1 MKHLYLLFFFA
12 HFLTANN
19 SHKSTIVILKGLCSA
34 GKSSICRALIE
45 NDSSWKT
52 IDEDHVYIKIFNK
65 AIKKEFPEQFRA
77 IKQAINKCNHFHAIQ
92 RKEILFKDKATQNE
106 QEDALR
112 AIEEITTFID
122 SNPDRESIETQWL
135 DEVKQKVFQKIDKY
149 IARGKNIIVDS
160 WILNQ
165 PDVQKLKTITRVFL
179 CMAYAPLLTSVDR
192 VIKRNKEVY
201 QTNNLMNKRLMR
213 SLIESFQNLYTLSLQ
228 PMEEHI
234 LGTLNLEYFTEY
246 IDKVRTYL
254 KTVQAPSGA
263 SPIQKEISQE
273 KLYSYATDT
282 KTLLQNQIMYITIPA
297 SYDFVINT
305 MDHTPEYYAQLIKEK
320 VS

>member
-1 MKHLYLLFFFA
+1 MKHLYLLFLFA
-12 HFLTANN
+12 HFLSANN
-19 SHKSTIVILKGLCSA
+19 SHKSTIVVLKGLCSA

-52 IDEDHVYIKIFNK
+52 IDEDLVYIKIFNN
-65 AIKKEFPEQFRA
+65 AIKKKFPEQFKT

-92 RKEILFKDKATQNE
+92 RKEILFKDEATQNE

-135 DEVKQKVFQKIDKY
+135 AEVKQKVFQKIDKY

-165 PDVQKLKTITRVFL
+165 SDVQKLKTITRVFL

-192 VIKRNKEVY
+192 VIKRNNEVY

-213 SLIESFQNLYTLSLQ
+213 SLIESFQNLYTLSPQ

-254 KTVQAPSGA
+254 KTVQAPSGV